1 MIKLIVFKD
10 KEVFNLFISLPYD
23 MNAAKE
29 REQLSILKS
38 IF

>member
-1 MIKLIVFKD
+1 MIKLIVLKD
-10 KEVFNLFISLPYD
+10 KGVFILIISLPYD

-29 REQLSILKS
+29 REQLFILKS